1 MGRIKSLNKWAN
13 KHTYLPLDLLR
24 IALGTFLFFKGISFM
39 SDSQLLMDLFKPIQN
54 LGSGMITVHY
64 IVPAHCVGG
73 LLIAFGLLTRWAVI
87 AQLPILIGAI
97 IINFAGEMNT
107 LEASGKMQVIELPRV
122 FTIFC
127 HGTGG
132 HRYGRCQEI
141 VADFGA
147 AYWGRSAGY
156 PDKPNDFYREH
167 YQRSFLILDGVGPSD
182 MWTTEKGP
190 HEVGTKPQVHPM
202 PGKFKPDSFDKPPK
216 PKGEETARTHKESQ
230 ILGLVRTDSED
241 RIPARK
247 SVCEVGDDRAHGGIG
262 EGHHER
268 NSSGSMVGVVLIFD
282 LLVFVIQ
289 VDVGLMPQF
298 VGSPATVEV

>member
-107 LEASGKMQVIELPRV
+107 TNLLLAFLTFLVCTFFTFYGSGKRSLDYYFKMQ
-122 FTIFC
+122 
-127 HGTGG
+127 
-132 HRYGRCQEI
+132 Q
-141 VADFGA
+141 
-147 AYWGRSAGY
+147 
-156 PDKPNDFYREH
+156 
-167 YQRSFLILDGVGPSD
+167 
-182 MWTTEKGP
+182 
-190 HEVGTKPQVHPM
+190 
-202 PGKFKPDSFDKPPK
+202 
-216 PKGEETARTHKESQ
+216 
-230 ILGLVRTDSED
+230 
-241 RIPARK
+241 
-247 SVCEVGDDRAHGGIG
+247 
-262 EGHHER
+262 
-268 NSSGSMVGVVLIFD
+268 
-282 LLVFVIQ
+282 
-289 VDVGLMPQF
+289 
-298 VGSPATVEV
+298 